1 MRDNRPDR
9 HRYRSLAGA
18 AKAAEALGDR
28 TKARSHYATLV
39 ARGRDADTERP
50 GFVAAR
56 RILAS
61 TP

>member
-1 MRDNRPDR
+1 
-9 HRYRSLAGA
+9 LAGA